1 MRLSLALLPCPVIAA
16 VMIACFSAPQTIV
29 GGDAQFDAYLDTPQD
44 DSGDASDASEAGP
57 VCDFTTDAG
66 DATWSSLYANL
77 FGPSG
82 IGQCGDA
89 TRSDGTSTT
98 SCHQDGSGNGAI
110 SSGFICGLTQESCY
124 QGITSSM
131 ANYEGSQVVVAGD
144 PGGSFLV
151 KIMRSCSGGIMPF
164 LPQSVVFS
172 NDQMSSVSTW
182 IAAGA
187 LDN

>member
-1 MRLSLALLPCPVIAA
+1 MARLGLALLPCPVIAA
-16 VMIACFSAPQTIV
+16 VLIACFDAPQSVT
-29 GGDAQFDAYLDTPQD
+29 GGDAQFDAYYDTPQV
-44 DSGDASDASEAGP
+44 DSGEAGEAATG
-57 VCDFTTDAG
+57 CDFTTDAG
-66 DATWSSLYANL
+66 DSTWTSLYANL

-89 TRSDGTSTT
+89 TRSDGTMIT
-98 SCHQDGSGNGAI
+98 SCHQDASGNGAMA
-110 SSGFICGLTQESCY
+110 SGFICGMTQESCY
-124 QGITSSM
+124 EGITSPN
-131 ANYEGSQVVVAGD
+131 ANYEGLQVVIAGN
-144 PGGSFLV
+144 PTGSFLT

-172 NDQMSSVSTW
+172 DDQMSSVSTW